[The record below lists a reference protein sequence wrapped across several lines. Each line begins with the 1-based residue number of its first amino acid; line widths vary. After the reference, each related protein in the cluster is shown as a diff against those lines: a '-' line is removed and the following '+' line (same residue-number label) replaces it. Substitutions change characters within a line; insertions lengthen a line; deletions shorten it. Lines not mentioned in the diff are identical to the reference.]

1 LIIALIS
8 GFVWYAACA
17 FIGFEFDMYGFTGV
31 AGVIGLFVVPVLV
44 FVKLNSFGAS
54 KRAEERV
61 AIAKMEHANRW
72 ICLDCGHK
80 WVAPYKM
87 APKQPTTKED
97 SKSKDS
103 SFGCIKPIGLFL
115 VISIGFTMY
124 FADRVSWVNV
134 DSLNIRSEPDGE
146 VIGKVTFGEK
156 LTIKETDD
164 GWKRIARGGW
174 VNEKFLSVS
183 DPNKADD

>member
-1 LIIALIS
+1 MWFS
-8 GFVWYAACA
+8 
-17 FIGFEFDMYGFTGV
+17 
-31 AGVIGLFVVPVLV
+31 
-44 FVKLNSFGAS
+44 
-54 KRAEERV
+54 
-61 AIAKMEHANRW
+61 
-72 ICLDCGHK
+72 
-80 WVAPYKM
+80 
-87 APKQPTTKED
+87 
-97 SKSKDS
+97 
-103 SFGCIKPIGLFL
+103 
-115 VISIGFTMY
+115 
-124 FADRVSWVNV
+124 DRVSWVNV